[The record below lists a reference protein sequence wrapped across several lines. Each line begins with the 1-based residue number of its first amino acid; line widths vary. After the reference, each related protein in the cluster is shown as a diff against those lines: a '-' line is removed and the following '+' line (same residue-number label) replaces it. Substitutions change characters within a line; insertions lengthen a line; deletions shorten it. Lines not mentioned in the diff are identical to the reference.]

1 MPAQGSGR
9 AREVE
14 AHLGP
19 ETGSL
24 KQHRRLPRGCRRVSW
39 ERRLWVPEQGFSCIT
54 EMKSPAACINEETSE
69 LAAAQLMP
77 DARSKAVIPFILHF
91 S

>member
-1 MPAQGSGR
+1 MAG
-9 AREVE
+9 EVE

-19 ETGSL
+19 GTGSL

-39 ERRLWVPEQGFSCIT
+39 ERRLWVPEQGFSSIT

-69 LAAAQLMP
+69 LARLTP
-77 DARSKAVIPFILHF
+77 DARSRAVIPFILHF